1 MVKTFQDFVADAK
14 TRIQEMSAEDLK
26 AWLDE
31 GKAFTLVD
39 TREESEY
46 AAGRIAD
53 AVHVARG
60 VLELKIDGVQPD
72 RNAPIVAYC
81 GGGNRSALVADVMQQ
96 MGYTN
101 VYSLAGGW
109 RNWPFEKQGVAA
121 TESACKI

>member
-1 MVKTFQDFVADAK
+1 MKTFQDFVADAK
-14 TRIQEMSAEDLK
+14 TRITEITPADFKQWM
-26 AWLDE
+26 DE
-31 GKAFTLVD
+31 GRQFTLID

-46 AAGRIAD
+46 AVGKFGN

-60 VLELKIDGVQPD
+60 VLELKIDGVQPQRD
-72 RNAPIVAYC
+72 ALIVVYC

-109 RNWPFEKQGVAA
+109 KNWPYDQAHKNIAP
-121 TESACKI
+121 SACSL